1 MSNRGKLV
9 EFLMAFF
16 VCSTCISILEGLL
29 GMAFFA
35 EDKFGWEA
43 FFSPPLFGFLSVLLG
58 MVTKSKRE
66 LSVKEILFRRAIHL
80 LLIELLIFGMNYET
94 GMQFDVLFSVTLAF
108 SVAAVFVA
116 VYVVMWLN
124 DRKSAALF
132 NEKLKEYQGR
142 I

>member
-58 MVTKSKRE
+58 MVTKSERE
-66 LSVKEILFRRAIHL
+66 LSVKEILFRRALHL

>member
-58 MVTKSKRE
+58 MVTKSKKE